1 MKGRQVGGDATGGY
15 APSMT
20 CEGHDLL
27 ERALKLSSAER
38 MKLAHEILD
47 SVRDEAEAEDPT
59 LTAEWQD
66 ELERRLE
73 DEPKPG
79 KPWPTG
85 EEVVARLRRE
95 LGESGGP

>member
-1 MKGRQVGGDATGGY
+1 
-15 APSMT
+15 MT
-20 CEGHDLL
+20 REGHDLL
-27 ERALKLSSAER
+27 ERALKLSPADR

-47 SVRDEAEAEDPT
+47 SVGDETEEDADVSP
-59 LTAEWQD
+59 EWR
-66 ELERRLE
+66 EEIERRLQ

-85 EEVVARLRRE
+85 EDVIARLRRE